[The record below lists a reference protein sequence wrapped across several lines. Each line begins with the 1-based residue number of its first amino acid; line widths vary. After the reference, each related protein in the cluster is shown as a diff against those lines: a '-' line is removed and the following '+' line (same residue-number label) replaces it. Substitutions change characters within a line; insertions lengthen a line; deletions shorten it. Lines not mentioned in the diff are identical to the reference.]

1 MLPIGAQNVDVSPRC
16 GRRLRRHDHVV
27 RIDAVLGAKTGA
39 KGGAALRRFPRVE
52 LLAERHAAH
61 CQSGSVQ
68 EPGTAEVQH
77 DLGYAPSLKHLHGW
91 MVLRTV
97 RQRVHETRHP
107 PADIGP
113 VGGARAAETCGV
125 GHGGQVQD
133 QVRRPAEGGVG
144 HHRVL
149 KRGVGQ
155 NLAHR
160 DAAVFEPHQRR
171 RRPLCHIEPDR
182 VPGGCEGGMAERHP
196 KRFGDDL
203 RRGRRAEELA
213 APARGRTGAAA
224 EIGGILQRNLIVHVA
239 HANRLDARGIL
250 AFHRQQRDA
259 ARDEHAGQVVHAGQR
274 HHHRRQ
280 PFIAGRDA
288 EHTAS
293 GRQRSDQ
300 PAEHRRR
307 VVAIGQAVEHRRRAL
322 RPSVARIG
330 AGAGERDR
338 ARCLELTRRRFH
350 QQADFPVSGVIPE
363 GDRRAVWRANPA
375 VRRENQELAAGHGR
389 RFPAHAR
396 VLAPAEQVAGRTL
409 AQHLGGER
417 QGAGRSGHTGGNVEQ
432 RAIA

>member
-1 MLPIGAQNVDVSPRC
+1 M
-16 GRRLRRHDHVV
+16 
-27 RIDAVLGAKTGA
+27 
-39 KGGAALRRFPRVE
+39 
-52 LLAERHAAH
+52 
-61 CQSGSVQ
+61 
-68 EPGTAEVQH
+68 QH
-77 DLGYAPSLKHLHGW
+77 DLGHAAGLKHLHGR
-91 MVLRTV
+91 MVLRAV

-113 VGGARAAETCGV
+113 VGGGRPAETCGV
-125 GHGGQVQD
+125 GDGGQVQN
-133 QVRRPAEGGVG
+133 QVRRPAERGVG

-155 NLAHR
+155 DLAHR
-160 DAAVFEPHQRR
+160 DAALFEPHQRG
-171 RRPLCHIEPDR
+171 RRPLCHVEPDR
-182 VPGGCEGGMAERHP
+182 MSGGSECGVAERHP
-196 KRFGDDL
+196 ERFGDDL
-203 RRGRRAEELA
+203 RRGRGAEELA
-213 APARGRTGAAA
+213 AAARGRTGAAA
-224 EIGGILQRNLIVHVA
+224 EIGGILQRNLTVHVA
-239 HANRLDARGIL
+239 HANRLDARGVL
-250 AFHRQQRDA
+250 ALYRQQRDA
-259 ARDEHAGQVVHAGQR
+259 ARHEHAGQVVHAGQR

-280 PFIAGRDA
+280 AFVAGGDA
-288 EHTAS
+288 EHAAA

-322 RPSVARIG
+322 RAPVARIG

-338 ARCLELTRRRFH
+338 AGCLELTRRRFH
-350 QQADFPVSGVIPE
+350 QQPDFPVSGVIAE

-396 VLAPAEQVAGRTL
+396 VLAPAEQIAGRTL

-417 QGAGRSGHTGGNVEQ
+417 QGAGRSGHTGGDVEQ